1 MLSLAEY
8 TKSTQQEFIL
18 DKPDIKGDSMAAD
31 DHKKKDNKN
40 IIFVSVFIGA
50 MLIWMLGTVIYVTNN
65 VANCSSAK
73 KIG

>member
-1 MLSLAEY
+1 
-8 TKSTQQEFIL
+8 
-18 DKPDIKGDSMAAD
+18 MAAD

-50 MLIWMLGTVIYVTNN
+50 MLIWMLGTVIYVTND

-73 KIG
+73 KLDNAC